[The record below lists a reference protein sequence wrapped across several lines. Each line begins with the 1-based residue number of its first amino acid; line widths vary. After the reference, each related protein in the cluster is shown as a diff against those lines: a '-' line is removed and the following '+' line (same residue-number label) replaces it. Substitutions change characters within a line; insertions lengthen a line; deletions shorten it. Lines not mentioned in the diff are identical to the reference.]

1 MGNENGNSKIN
12 NNSNNDD
19 IMIVIAMT
27 SVQMTIGTAI
37 AMKMEMAPELHI
49 FEKLDSNYISGQ

>member
-1 MGNENGNSKIN
+1 MYMFYIFNLWILTKIIEIFFFGRCNLDDENGNSKGN

-27 SVQMTIGTAI
+27 SV
-37 AMKMEMAPELHI
+37 
-49 FEKLDSNYISGQ
+49 